1 MQITLVM
8 LMLTLWQMLLLL
20 LLLLLQMLMMMM
32 RRRRRIYDHL
42 RWLSTPLPGCVEIP
56 AASLSSY

>member
-1 MQITLVM
+1 MADAAAAAADADDDDD
-8 LMLTLWQMLLLL
+8 
-20 LLLLLQMLMMMM
+20 M